1 MAVIEASFIAPPQTL
16 RHIKDCDFLADTLTL
31 LEIKSGQIEEKSV
44 KKQVSPPF
52 ARQCMPMI
60 LVCLLGSL
68 PHGATLAQSNSP
80 TVAADSRTQQL
91 DALVV
96 TATRDDIAVSEAP
109 ASVTIVTER
118 DIEKRRAARLGDV
131 LSEVPSLYLRSNAQG
146 AVFPSSG
153 QASIALR
160 GVPRTAR
167 TLVMIDGQPVNNA
180 ISGGIDLSSVLLENV
195 RRIEVVRGPY
205 SALYGGNAM
214 GGVIHVLT
222 QSPTARQV
230 QIKAETA
237 VGDLR
242 SNALAATYRDQ
253 LDNGLGIV
261 LAAGY
266 RDSEGINDSD
276 YVVKP
281 LVSGA
286 SSAGVSGAQPTTTP
300 AGVASAWVGTKGA
313 RPWHQ
318 ANAEVKLS
326 KDFGT
331 FGSLTGGLAYA
342 GYRVGYDAPRTFLTS
357 PAGAAVFSGT
367 VNPGLSAGTRI
378 TLAETDYFTFT
389 PSTEREYRAHV
400 RWERNFAGGARAVFN
415 AGHMDHN
422 FRFTQPG
429 TTARYDSG
437 SGEWSDQPNRRTD
450 ADAHVKWMLSDALRL
465 TTGVAFNHQRLDRRT
480 HNATQW
486 RDAGTVTDEKT
497 RSFGTADISAVFAE
511 AEITAT
517 HALTV
522 HAGGRFD
529 RFTTEGV
536 VSQRTAPAFVTE
548 YASRNE
554 QRFSP
559 KIAALFTA
567 SPQLTLRA
575 SAGAGFRAPTLLD
588 LYTRTVSP
596 TNVAGVFSVNEP
608 SADLKAERIRAVEIG
623 FEWKAAREVKISG
636 AAFSQTL
643 TNLIYRSRKSA
654 TLTQSVNAGTAK
666 VDGLEL
672 DARARLGT
680 TPFTLFGS
688 ATWLHRY
695 DITGNPAVPLSVGK
709 RLPDVPGRMAN
720 AGIEFQQGTW
730 HASLVARR
738 MGHVFGSGDD
748 TNANIVQG
756 VYGSYDARTTLH
768 ARLAWHATPH
778 TRVAVSV
785 ENAGNQ
791 QYFDFY
797 KQAGATAF
805 VEVAVKF

>member
-1 MAVIEASFIAPPQTL
+1 MSNQAPSHFVL
-16 RHIKDCDFLADTLTL
+16 RCLPAMQAI
-31 LEIKSGQIEEKSV
+31 
-44 KKQVSPPF
+44 
-52 ARQCMPMI
+52 
-60 LVCLLGSL
+60 LLGANPSGFA
-68 PHGATLAQSNSP
+68 HAQQ
-80 TVAADSRTQQL
+80 AAAPVFAASTPQQL
-91 DALVV
+91 DPLVV
-96 TATRDDIAVSEAP
+96 TATREDVAVSEAP

-118 DIEKRRAARLGDV
+118 DIEQRRAARLGDV
-131 LSEVPSLYLRSNAQG
+131 LSEVPGLYLRSNAQG

-222 QSPTARQV
+222 QSPSTRQV

-242 SNALAATYRDQ
+242 GNAVAATYRDRF
-253 LDNGLGIV
+253 DNGLGIV
-261 LAAGY
+261 VAAGY

-281 LVSGA
+281 LTSGT
-286 SSAGVSGAQPTTTP
+286 GTVNVSGAQATNTP

-318 ANAEVKLS
+318 ANAELKLS
-326 KDFGT
+326 KDFGAGGT
-331 FGSLTGGLAYA
+331 LTGGLAYA
-342 GYRVGYDAPRTFLTS
+342 GYRVGYDAPRTFLTNS
-357 PAGAAVFSGT
+357 TGADMFSGT
-367 VNPGLSAGTRI
+367 VNPGLATGTRI
-378 TLAETDYFTFT
+378 ALAETDYFTFT
-389 PSTEREYRAHV
+389 PSFEREYRAHV
-400 RWERNFAGGARAVFN
+400 RWEKNFAGGARAVIN

-437 SGEWSDQPNRRTD
+437 PGEWSDQPNRRTD
-450 ADAHVKWMLSDALRL
+450 ADAHVKWMLSDQVRL
-465 TTGVAFNHQRLDRRT
+465 TTGVAWNHLRLDRRT
-480 HNATQW
+480 QNATQW
-486 RDAGTVTDEKT
+486 RDSASLTDEKA
-497 RSFGTADISAVFAE
+497 RSYGTSDIAALFAE
-511 AEITAT
+511 TEFTASS
-517 HALTV
+517 ALTV
-522 HAGGRFD
+522 HAGSRFD
-529 RFTTEGV
+529 RFSTEGV

-548 YASRNE
+548 YATRSE

-559 KIAALFTA
+559 KVAAVFVAT
-567 SPQLTLRA
+567 PQLTLRA
-575 SAGAGFRAPTLLD
+575 SAGAGFRPPTLLD

-596 TNVAGVFSVNEP
+596 SNVAGVFSVNEP
-608 SADLKAERIRAVEIG
+608 SADLKAERIRAVEVG
-623 FEWKAAREVKISG
+623 FDWKAAREVKLSG

-666 VDGLEL
+666 VDGIEF
-672 DARARLGT
+672 DTRARLGA
-680 TPFTLFGS
+680 TPFTVFGS
-688 ATWLHRY
+688 ATWLNRY
-695 DITGNPAVPLSVGK
+695 DITDNPAVPSSVGK

-720 AGIEFQQGTW
+720 AGIEFQHGAW
-730 HASLVARR
+730 HASLIARH

-748 TNANIVQG
+748 INANVVQG

-768 ARLAWHATPH
+768 ARAAWHITPQV
-778 TRVAVSV
+778 RVALSV
-785 ENAGNQ
+785 ENAGNK